1 MSGLEILGVVAS
13 ALQVLAYGISIA
25 SSIAAIYERVKNAPQ
40 QYHEY
45 AYQITLLINTARSI
59 EQNPV
64 LQQIEDV
71 HCYLTATLVEA
82 KALKSILDRATIGF
96 AKNSVK
102 TKYWSVIKGS
112 QQRKIF
118 QHFENLQQKK
128 TALLL
133 CISTAH
139 TTQLSNVQGSVDQL
153 LDMTAMHYQRSSLEI
168 EEKFVGWPESLW

>member
-1 MSGLEILGVVAS
+1 MSGLEALGVAAS
-13 ALQVLAYGISIA
+13 ALQVVAYGISIA
-25 SSIAAIYERVKNAPQ
+25 SSIAAIYERVRNAPQ

-45 AYQITLLINTARSI
+45 SCQISLLINTARSI
-59 EQNPV
+59 EQNPS
-64 LQQIEDV
+64 LQQIADV
-71 HCYLTATLVEA
+71 NYHLTATLIEA
-82 KALKSILDRATIGF
+82 KALKSILDRAAVGF

-102 TKYWSVIKGS
+102 QKYWSVLKGS

-153 LDMTAMHYQRSSLEI
+153 LDMTARHCQILET
-168 EEKFVGWPESLW
+168 EEKFVS